1 MKNIINVLFLLLGI
15 LSVFSQR
22 NSYYKKG
29 DTLYYKNNRATYSK
43 TDTFIIILK
52 ETNSTN
58 NNSFLVEKYLLDTQ
72 LNTYILASKFTTNG
86 LHQLKTNGLF
96 ESYHKNGEI
105 ASSGQTVYGR
115 VGSGLWTYYY
125 KNGEKKSEEKLSQ
138 SSFFNDVKVNL
149 VINFWDK
156 EGNKTVSNGKG
167 FAKFKL
173 KDSEIFNIGNYK
185 NGLKNGF
192 WTAFIGGRKIYE
204 EKYKK
209 GKLAKGTSWDTK
221 GVAFSYKKLKTNP
234 FFRRK
239 DNATVKKYID
249 ERFDSGAASIN
260 GDFIVNFTV
269 TKEGQ
274 LEEKKI
280 IRGLAGNY
288 NAKII
293 GIISTMDRWTPAKKR
308 GQNIDATFTFQ
319 LNFN

>member
-1 MKNIINVLFLLLGI
+1 MKNIICILFLLVGT
-15 LSVFSQR
+15 LSVCSQR

-29 DTLYYKNNRATYSK
+29 DTLYYKDNRATYAK
-43 TDTFIIILK
+43 TTTFIIIK
-52 ETNSTN
+52 ETNSSN
-58 NNSFLVEKYLLDTQ
+58 ANSFLVEKHLFDPA
-72 LNTYILASKFTTNG
+72 LNTFILESKFTTTS

-96 ESYHKNGEI
+96 ESYHKNGKI

-115 VGSGLWTYYY
+115 IGGGIWTYFY
-125 KNGEKKSEEKLSQ
+125 KSGEKKSEEKLSQ
-138 SSFFNDVKVNL
+138 ASFFNEDKVNL
-149 VINFWDK
+149 IINFWDK
-156 EGNKTVSNGKG
+156 EGNQTVKNGKG

-173 KDSEIFNIGNYK
+173 KDSDIFNIGNYK
-185 NGLKNGF
+185 NGLKEGF

-209 GKLAKGTSWDTK
+209 GKLAKGTSWNNK
-221 GVAFSYKKLKTNP
+221 GVAFLYKKLQTNP

-249 ERFDSGAASIN
+249 ERFDSGAASIK

-274 LEEKKI
+274 LEKTKI
-280 IRGLAGNY
+280 IRGLTSNY
-288 NAKII
+288 NAEII
-293 GIISTMDRWTPAKKR
+293 GIISTMDSWTPAKKR